1 MVPRTTLSV
10 VPTCGIQPISGTKMA
25 SKTLGGFVAVP
36 QQRIGDFYDEIV
48 LPAFAARLDAAFPEF
63 GWKRDAR
70 GWVATN
76 EEMTRCVLGVRA

>member
-1 MVPRTTLSV
+1 MVPSKTLACRTHLRNT
-10 VPTCGIQPISGTKMA
+10 THIWYKDGD
-25 SKTLGGFVAVP
+25 KTLGGFVAVP